1 MARWIIA
8 DSAVETDTKKTAPRT
23 LVRLG
28 ISYNIAAGRT
38 RRLESAVRKTPVE
51 RQKLSGFAREQIRS
65 RIISGEFP
73 MGRKLPEAELVR
85 LLGMSKS
92 PIREALLRQCQR
104 NSA

>member
-1 MARWIIA
+1 
-8 DSAVETDTKKTAPRT
+8 
-23 LVRLG
+23 
-28 ISYNIAAGRT
+28 
-38 RRLESAVRKTPVE
+38 
-51 RQKLSGFAREQIRS
+51 
-65 RIISGEFP
+65 